1 MDNSQEKIGFF
12 KRIKIA
18 VFKLEEYG
26 FFLGERLSKSFKY
39 FFLLILLLTVVMVAA
54 GAYDFYNMLNTGFSY
69 VKNELPEFS
78 YSDGSLKFE
87 RNVEAYDRDYE
98 FKLYINT
105 DDDVSNETLTSYK
118 DDIYSVQD
126 GIILLKDKVIY
137 ITQGNSLE
145 NTYEKIINMYNLNI
159 SNKQD
164 FVNLIDSVGV
174 FNIVIIYAVSS
185 FISAYLI
192 NVIYILLD
200 LVVIAAFGYVASRI
214 CGIKFKVA
222 PMITLSIYSLTLS
235 IILTGI
241 YNVVLVFTGFV
252 IKYFE
257 IMYLLIAYVYIIAA
271 IFMIKYDLIKQT
283 EELQKIIE
291 VQKQVKKD
299 AEERLEEKE
308 KEKTKE
314 EEKEEEENKK
324 DNKEDSPVEVPKED
338 NKEPDGS
345 EI

>member
-26 FFLGERLSKSFKY
+26 VFLGEKLSKSFKY
-39 FFLLILLLTVVMVAA
+39 FFLLVLLLTIVMVAA
-54 GAYDFYNMLNTGFSY
+54 GAYDFYNMLNTGVSY
-69 VKNELPEFS
+69 IRNELPEFS
-78 YSDGSLKFE
+78 YNEGNLKFE
-87 RNVEAYDRDYE
+87 ENVEAYDKDYD

-105 DDDVSNETLTSYK
+105 EDEVSDETLTSYK

-126 GIILLKDKVIY
+126 GVILLKDKVIY
-137 ITQGNSLE
+137 IFQGNSLE
-145 NTYEKIINMYNLNI
+145 NTYEEILNMYNLNI

-164 FVNLIDSVGV
+164 LLNLIDSIGISSVV
-174 FNIVIIYAVSS
+174 IVYALSS
-185 FISAYLI
+185 FISVYLV
-192 NVIYILLD
+192 NVIYILGD
-200 LVVIAAFGYVASRI
+200 LMVIALFGYIASRI
-214 CGIKFKVA
+214 AGIKFKMA
-222 PMITLSIYSLTLS
+222 PMITLAIYSLTLS

-241 YNVVLVFTGFV
+241 YNVVLVLTGFV

-283 EELQKIIE
+283 QELQKIIE
-291 VQKQVKKD
+291 VQKQVRKES
-299 AEERLEEKE
+299 EENLEEKE
-308 KEKTKE
+308 EPKS
-314 EEKEEEENKK
+314 EEKKEDNKK
-324 DNKEDSPVEVPKED
+324 DNKDDSPVEVPKEED
-338 NKEPDGS
+338 KEPDGS